1 MIAIRANNKNLHT
14 PGRETHRTSHERYLE
29 STQITMANKIIT
41 DHPNEMQ
48 QEKARQRKHSIDR
61 IYEYQPVFQLHRPS
75 CREPTQLSFVFQ

>member
-1 MIAIRANNKNLHT
+1 MKGIWNQ
-14 PGRETHRTSHERYLE
+14 HRLQW
-29 STQITMANKIIT
+29 QIKIIT

-48 QEKARQRKHSIDR
+48 QEKARQRKHSIDH